1 MAMRLLS
8 FNALRTL
15 DFPGVRYVKPERIYH
30 HRDEV
35 MGADFVLYPE
45 YWQVNLLRYAWKV
58 RLFPSAATY
67 HLGHDKI
74 EMTRALW
81 AVAPAHVP
89 ETLILP
95 RSEQALEEAL
105 DTLGLPL
112 VAKEVRSSM
121 GQGVHLITERRA
133 LWDYATHHEILYFQE
148 RLPIQRDLRVVYVGR
163 EPLTAYW
170 RAATTGSFH
179 NNVAQGGMVSFA
191 DIPEDALTL
200 VTQVAQTL
208 GIDHA
213 GFDLARV
220 DGHWYFLEFNPLFGN
235 QALMERNIPLTGR
248 VISYLQA
255 CLAAELDPA
264 VGNLG
269 TPYP

>member
-1 MAMRLLS
+1 MRLLS

-15 DFPGVRYVKPERIYH
+15 DLPGVRYIKPEQVYR

-35 MGADFVLYPE
+35 MEADFVLYPE
-45 YWQVNLLRYAWKV
+45 YWQVNLLHYVWKV

-81 AVAPAHVP
+81 AAVPEHVP

-112 VAKEVRSSM
+112 VAKAVRSSM
-121 GQGVHLITERRA
+121 GQGVSLVTNRRA
-133 LWDYATHHEILYFQE
+133 LCDYAATNEILYLQE
-148 RLPIQRDLRVVYVGR
+148 RLPITRDLRVVYVGR

-170 RAATTGSFH
+170 RAATTGSFY
-179 NNVAQGGMVSFA
+179 NNVAQGGTVSFA
-191 DIPEDALTL
+191 DVPEDALTL
-200 VTQVAQTL
+200 VARVAQIL

-213 GFDLARV
+213 GFDLAQV

-235 QALMERNIPLTGR
+235 QALQEHAIPLAGHI
-248 VISYLQA
+248 ISYLQDRRQIQ
-255 CLAAELDPA
+255 EMR
-264 VGNLG
+264 
-269 TPYP
+269 